1 MEPRINASLNDNAE
15 FSFKAI
21 FFGDKV
27 MKIKLKNGDID
38 LENGSDC
45 YAAAL
50 KISDGL
56 ARNAVAAKVNGV
68 LCDLSAKLADGDSL
82 EIVTLKDK
90 EGLDV
95 YRHTCSHVLAQAV
108 KNIFPTCSLAIGPVI
123 ENGFYYDIDF
133 KTPITQDDLA
143 KIESEMLKIIKA
155 NTVIERFELPRE
167 EAIELMRGF
176 DERYKVE
183 LIEELPA
190 DAKISFYRQGKFTD
204 LCRGPHL
211 PSTGKIKAFKLT
223 SLTGA
228 YWRGNEKNK
237 MLTRIYGTAFE
248 KKSQLEEYLIASEE
262 AKKRDH
268 NKLGRDLGIFMTS
281 DVIGQGL
288 PILMPKGAKILQ
300 ILTRFVE
307 DEEARRGFMIT
318 KTPNMAKSDLYKIS
332 GHWSHYRDKMF
343 ILGEIDE
350 HGESPK
356 GEEIMALRP
365 MTCPFQYQIFK
376 NGLKS
381 YRDLPCRY
389 SETATLYRKEA
400 SGEMHGLIRVR
411 QFTLSDGHIIC
422 TKEQVEEE
430 FKRCLDL
437 SYFILDA
444 LGMRE
449 DVSFRFSKRGKSK
462 SDKYIDNDEAWNNT
476 EAMMKVILDD
486 LGLDYV
492 EADDEAAFYGP
503 KLDVQ
508 TKNVYGKEDTLIT
521 IQIDF
526 AAGESF
532 DMQYVD
538 VDGVKRHPY
547 VVHRS
552 SIGCYERTLAMLVE
566 KYAGAFPLWMCP
578 TQVKILPITDRTLDY
593 ANEAA
598 QKLSDAGIRCE
609 VDKRNEKIGYKIR
622 EAKLEKIPYV
632 LVVGDKE
639 AADGTVNVNMR
650 GTEDKTTLTLE
661 EFIAKV
667 VEEDRKKIIF

>member
-1 MEPRINASLNDNAE
+1 ME
-15 FSFKAI
+15 
-21 FFGDKV
+21 
-27 MKIKLKNGDID
+27 IKLKNGNVMSIND
-38 LENGSDC
+38 GATCSD
-45 YAAAL
+45 AVHA
-50 KISDGL
+50 ISEGL
-56 ARNAVAAKVNGV
+56 ARSAVAAKVNGN
-68 LCDLSAKLADGDSL
+68 LCDLSTKLSDGDSL

-90 EGLDV
+90 EGLEV
-95 YRHTCSHVLAQAV
+95 YRHTCAHVLAQAI
-108 KNIFPTCSLAIGPVI
+108 KNIYPTCNLAIGPVI
-123 ENGFYYDIDF
+123 DNGFYYDIDF
-133 KTPITQDDLA
+133 QTPITQDDFA
-143 KIESEMLKIIKA
+143 KIEGEMQKIIAA
-155 NTVIERFELPRE
+155 NATIERFELPR
-167 EAIELMRGF
+167 ADALKLMKKF
-176 DERYKVE
+176 KEKYKVE
-183 LIEELPA
+183 LINDLPD
-190 DAKISFYRQGKFTD
+190 DAVISFYKQGTFTD

-248 KKSQLEEYLIASEE
+248 KKSQLEEYLVAAEE

-268 NKLGRDLGIFMTS
+268 NKIGRDLGIFMTS
-281 DVIGQGL
+281 DVVGQGL

-300 ILTRFVE
+300 VLTRFVE
-307 DEEARRGFMIT
+307 DEEAKRGFMIT

-343 ILGEIDE
+343 ILGEVDE
-350 HGESPK
+350 HGESK
-356 GEEIMALRP
+356 NGEEIMALRP

-389 SETATLYRKEA
+389 SETATEFRKEA

-422 TKEQVEEE
+422 TKEQIEDE

-437 SYFILDA
+437 SYYILDA
-444 LGMRE
+444 LGMRD
-449 DVSFRFSKRGKSK
+449 DVTFRFSKRGKSK

-476 EAMMKVILDD
+476 EAMMKTILDD
-486 LGLDYV
+486 IGIDYV

-508 TKNVYGKEDTLIT
+508 IKNVHGKEDTLIT

-532 DMQYVD
+532 EMQYID
-538 VDGVKRHPY
+538 VDGTKQYPY
-547 VVHRS
+547 VIHRS
-552 SIGCYERTLAMLVE
+552 SIGCYERTLAFLIE

-593 ANEAA
+593 AKQVAE
-598 QKLSDAGIRCE
+598 KLTYKGIRCE
-609 VDKRNEKIGYKIR
+609 VDSRNEKIGYKIR
-622 EAKLEKIPYV
+622 EAKLDKIPYV

-639 AADGTVNVNMR
+639 AEDGTVNVNMR
-650 GTEDKTTLTLE
+650 GVEEKTTVSID
-661 EFIAKV
+661 EFVGKV
-667 VEEDRKKIIF
+667 VKEVENKTIF

>member
-1 MEPRINASLNDNAE
+1 MEIL
-15 FSFKAI
+15 
-21 FFGDKV
+21 
-27 MKIKLKNGDID
+27 LKNGILQID
-38 LENGSDC
+38 EGASCLD
-45 YAAAL
+45 AAY
-50 KISDGL
+50 KISEGL
-56 ARNAVAAKVNGV
+56 GRAAVAAKVNGK
-68 LCDLSAKLADGDSL
+68 LCDLSEKLKGGDSL
-82 EIVTLKDK
+82 EIITLKDK

-95 YRHTCSHVLAQAV
+95 YRHTCAHVLAQAV
-108 KNIFPTCSLAIGPVI
+108 KTVYPTCNLAIGPVI

-133 KTPITQDDLA
+133 NTPITQEDLA

-155 NTVIERFELPRE
+155 NISIERFELPRA
-167 EAIELMRGF
+167 EALKLMKKYNEKYKIELIN
-176 DERYKVE
+176 D
-183 LIEELPA
+183 LPA
-190 DAKISFYRQGKFTD
+190 DAVISFYKQGTFTD

-211 PSTGKIKAFKLT
+211 LSTGRIKAFKLT

-248 KKSQLEEYLIASEE
+248 KKSQLDEYLIAAEE

-268 NKLGRDLGIFMTS
+268 NRLGRDLGIFMTS
-281 DVIGQGL
+281 DVVGQGL

-307 DEEARRGFMIT
+307 DEEAKRGFMIT

-332 GHWSHYRDKMF
+332 GHWAHYRDKMF
-343 ILGEIDE
+343 ILGEIDDN
-350 HGESPK
+350 GEPLN

-389 SETATLYRKEA
+389 SETATEFRKEA
-400 SGEMHGLIRVR
+400 SGEMHGLIRIR

-422 TKEQVEEE
+422 TKEQVEDE

-437 SYFILDA
+437 SYYILDA
-444 LGMRE
+444 LGMRN
-449 DVSFRFSKRGKSK
+449 DVTFRFSKRGKSK
-462 SDKYIDNDEAWNNT
+462 SDKYIDNDEAWNKT
-476 EAMMKVILDD
+476 EAMMKTILDD
-486 LGLDYV
+486 LKLAYV

-508 TKNVYGKEDTLIT
+508 AKNVYGKEDTLIT

-532 DMQYVD
+532 EMQYVD
-538 VDGVKRHPY
+538 AEGRKQYPY
-547 VVHRS
+547 VIHRS
-552 SIGCYERTLAMLVE
+552 SIGCYERTLALLIE

-578 TQVKILPITDRTLDY
+578 TQVKVLPITDRTLDY
-593 ANEAA
+593 AEQIA
-598 QKLSDAGIRCE
+598 QKLANDGIRCE
-609 VDKRNEKIGYKIR
+609 VDRRNEKIGYKIR
-622 EAKLEKIPYV
+622 EAKLEKLPYV

-639 AADGTVNVNMR
+639 AEDGTVNVNKR
-650 GTEDKTTLTLE
+650 GVEEKATLSLS
-661 EFIAKV
+661 EFISEIV
-667 VEEDRKKIIF
+667 DEDRKKIIF

>member
-1 MEPRINASLNDNAE
+1 MEI
-15 FSFKAI
+15 
-21 FFGDKV
+21 V
-27 MKIKLKNGDID
+27 LKNGEKID
-38 LENGSDC
+38 VEEGVSC
-45 YAAAL
+45 AKAAVA
-50 KISDGL
+50 ISDGL

-68 LCDLSAKLADGDSL
+68 LCDLSQVLKSGDVL

-95 YRHTCSHVLAQAV
+95 YRHTCAHVLAQAL
-108 KNIFPTCSLAIGPVI
+108 KNIYPTCKLAIGPVI
-123 ENGFYYDIDF
+123 ENGFYYDIEF
-133 KTPITQDDLA
+133 NTPITQDDFE
-143 KIESEMLKIIKA
+143 KIESEMQKIINSRTA
-155 NTVIERFELPRE
+155 IERFELPR
-167 EAIELMRGF
+167 AKALKLMEKY
-176 DERYKVE
+176 DEKYKVE
-183 LIEELPA
+183 LINDLPE
-190 DAKISFYRQGKFTD
+190 DAVISFYKQGSFTD

-211 PSTGKIKAFKLT
+211 PNTGKIKAFKLT

-228 YWRGNEKNK
+228 YWRGNENNK

-248 KKSQLEEYLIASEE
+248 KKAQLEEYLVKVEE
-262 AKKRDH
+262 AKLRDH

-281 DVIGQGL
+281 DVVGQGL

-300 ILTRFVE
+300 ILQRFVE
-307 DEEARRGFMIT
+307 DEEAKRGFMIT

-332 GHWSHYRDKMF
+332 GHWAHYRDKMF
-343 ILGEIDE
+343 ILGEVDD
-350 HGESPK
+350 HGESVK

-389 SETATLYRKEA
+389 SETATEFRKEA
-400 SGEMHGLIRVR
+400 SGEMHGLIRIR

-422 TKEQVEEE
+422 TKEQIEDE

-437 SYFILDA
+437 SYYILDA
-444 LGMRE
+444 LGMRN
-449 DVSFRFSKRGKSK
+449 DVTFRFSKRGKSK
-462 SDKYIDNDEAWNNT
+462 SDKYIDDDEAWNNT

-508 TKNVYGKEDTLIT
+508 AKNVYGKEDTLIT

-547 VVHRS
+547 VIHRS
-552 SIGCYERTLAMLVE
+552 SIGCYERTLALLIE
-566 KYAGAFPLWMCP
+566 KYAGAFPLWMSP

-593 ANEAA
+593 AKEVCE
-598 QKLSDAGIRCE
+598 KLESVGIRSE
-609 VDKRNEKIGYKIR
+609 VDGRNEKIGYKIR
-622 EAKLEKIPYV
+622 EAKMDKIPYV
-632 LVVGDKE
+632 LVVGDRE
-639 AADGTVNVNMR
+639 AEEGTVNVNKR
-650 GTEDKTTLTLE
+650 GTENKETVKVDS
-661 EFIAKV
+661 FIKKV
-667 VEEDRKKIIF
+667 VRENAQKIIF

>member
-1 MEPRINASLNDNAE
+1 MNIL
-15 FSFKAI
+15 
-21 FFGDKV
+21 
-27 MKIKLKNGDID
+27 LKNGSIQLDEGASCAD
-38 LENGSDC
+38 
-45 YAAAL
+45 AAL
-50 KISDGL
+50 KISESL
-56 ARNAVAAKVNGV
+56 SRSAVAAKINGK
-68 LCDLSAKLADGDSL
+68 LCDLSCGLSDGDNL

-95 YRHTCSHVLAQAV
+95 YRHTCAHVLAQAV
-108 KNIFPTCSLAIGPVI
+108 KNIYPTCNLAIGPVI
-123 ENGFYYDIDF
+123 DNGFYYDIDF
-133 KTPITQDDLA
+133 KTPIRQEDFV
-143 KIESEMLKIIKA
+143 KIESEMLKIIKT
-155 NTVIERFELPRE
+155 NTPIERFELPRA
-167 EAIELMRGF
+167 EALKLMKKYKEKYKIELIN
-176 DERYKVE
+176 D
-183 LIEELPA
+183 LPA
-190 DAKISFYRQGKFTD
+190 DSVISFYKQGTFTD

-248 KKSQLEEYLIASEE
+248 KKSQLEEYLAAAEE

-281 DVIGQGL
+281 DVVGQGL

-307 DEEARRGFMIT
+307 DEEAKRGFMIT

-332 GHWSHYRDKMF
+332 GHWVHYRDKMF
-343 ILGEIDE
+343 ILGEIDGQ
-350 HGESPK
+350 GESLK

-389 SETATLYRKEA
+389 SETATEFRKEA

-422 TKEQVEEE
+422 TKEQIEDE

-437 SYFILDA
+437 SYYILDA
-444 LGMRE
+444 LGMRD
-449 DVSFRFSKRGKSK
+449 DVTFRFSKRGKSK

-476 EAMMKVILDD
+476 EAMMKFILDD
-486 LGLDYV
+486 IGINYV

-503 KLDVQ
+503 KLDIQ
-508 TKNVYGKEDTLIT
+508 IKNVHGKEDTLIT

-532 DMQYVD
+532 EMQYID
-538 VDGVKRHPY
+538 VDGTKQFPY
-547 VVHRS
+547 VIHRS
-552 SIGCYERTLAMLVE
+552 SIGCYERTLAFLIE

-578 TQVKILPITDRTLDY
+578 VQVKILPITDRTLGY
-593 ANEAA
+593 AKQVAE
-598 QKLSDAGIRCE
+598 KLTLEGIRCE
-609 VDKRNEKIGYKIR
+609 VDTRNEKIGYKIR
-622 EAKLEKIPYV
+622 EAKLEKTPYV

-639 AADGTVNVNMR
+639 AEDGSVNVNKR
-650 GTEDKTTLTLE
+650 GVEEKYTVSAD

-667 VEEDRKKIIF
+667 VEENSKKIIF

>member
-1 MEPRINASLNDNAE
+1 MEI
-15 FSFKAI
+15 I
-21 FFGDKV
+21 
-27 MKIKLKNGDID
+27 LKNGDKIVVED
-38 LENGSDC
+38 GASC
-45 YAAAL
+45 AKAAAA
-50 KISDGL
+50 ISEGL
-56 ARNAVAAKVNGV
+56 ARNAVAAKINGV
-68 LCDLSAKLADGDSL
+68 LCDLSTQLKEGDLL
-82 EIVTLKDK
+82 EIVTLKDR
-90 EGLDV
+90 EGLEV
-95 YRHTCSHVLAQAV
+95 YRHTCAHVLAQAI
-108 KNIFPTCSLAIGPVI
+108 KNIYPTCKLAIGPVI
-123 ENGFYYDIDF
+123 DSGFYYDIDF
-133 KTPITQDDLA
+133 NTPITQDDFE
-143 KIESEMLKIIKA
+143 KIETEMQKIINSK
-155 NTVIERFELPRE
+155 TPIERFELSRS
-167 EAIELMRGF
+167 EALKLMTKF
-176 DERYKVE
+176 DEKYKVE
-183 LIEELPA
+183 LINDLPE
-190 DAKISFYRQGKFTD
+190 DAVISFYKQGSFTD

-211 PSTGKIKAFKLT
+211 PNTGKIKAFKLT

-248 KKSQLEEYLIASEE
+248 KKAQLEEYLVSVEE

-281 DVIGQGL
+281 DVVGQGL

-300 ILTRFVE
+300 ILQRYVE
-307 DEEARRGFMIT
+307 DEEAKRGFMIT

-332 GHWSHYRDKMF
+332 GHWAHYRDKMF
-343 ILGEIDE
+343 ILGEIDDN
-350 HGESPK
+350 GESTK

-365 MTCPFQYQIFK
+365 MTCPFQYQIYK

-389 SETATLYRKEA
+389 SETATEFRKEA

-422 TKEQVEEE
+422 TKEQVEDE

-437 SYFILDA
+437 SYDILDA

-508 TKNVYGKEDTLIT
+508 AKNVYGKEDTLIT

-547 VVHRS
+547 VIHRS
-552 SIGCYERTLAMLVE
+552 SIGCYERTLALLIE

-578 TQVKILPITDRTLDY
+578 TQVKVLPITDRTLEY
-593 ANEAA
+593 AKSVAE
-598 QKLSDAGIRCE
+598 KLESVGIRCE
-609 VDKRNEKIGYKIR
+609 VDGRNEKIGYKIR
-622 EAKLEKIPYV
+622 EAKMDKVPYV

-639 AADGTVNVNMR
+639 AEEGTVNVNKR
-650 GTEDKTTLTLE
+650 GVEAKDTVKLE
-661 EFIAKV
+661 SFIKKV
-667 VEEDRKKIIF
+667 VKENAQKTIF

>member
-1 MEPRINASLNDNAE
+1 ME
-15 FSFKAI
+15 
-21 FFGDKV
+21 
-27 MKIKLKNGDID
+27 IKLKNGNVMPLADGASCAD
-38 LENGSDC
+38 
-45 YAAAL
+45 AAHA
-50 KISDGL
+50 ISEGL
-56 ARNAVAAKVNGV
+56 ARQAVAAKINGN
-68 LCDLSAKLADGDSL
+68 LCDLSAKLSDGDML

-90 EGLDV
+90 EGLEV
-95 YRHTCSHVLAQAV
+95 YRHTCAHVLAQAL
-108 KNIFPTCSLAIGPVI
+108 KNIYPTCNLAIGPVI
-123 ENGFYYDIDF
+123 DNGFYYDIDF
-133 KTPITQDDLA
+133 KTPISQEDFP
-143 KIESEMLKIIKA
+143 KIESEMLKIINA
-155 NTVIERFELPRE
+155 NAQIERFELPRA
-167 EAIELMRGF
+167 EALKLMKK
-176 DERYKVE
+176 YKEKYKAE
-183 LIEELPA
+183 LINDLPE
-190 DAKISFYRQGKFTD
+190 DAVISFYKQGTFTD

-248 KKSQLEEYLIASEE
+248 KKSQLEEYLVAAEE

-281 DVIGQGL
+281 DVVGQGL

-307 DEEARRGFMIT
+307 DEEEKRGFMVT
-318 KTPNMAKSDLYKIS
+318 KTPYMAKSDLYKIS
-332 GHWSHYRDKMF
+332 GHWAHYRDKMF
-343 ILGEIDE
+343 VLGEVDE
-350 HGESPK
+350 KGESPG

-381 YRDLPCRY
+381 YRELPCRY
-389 SETATLYRKEA
+389 SETATLFRKEA

-411 QFTLSDGHIIC
+411 QFTLSDGHIVC
-422 TKEQVEEE
+422 TKEQIEDE

-437 SYFILDA
+437 SYYILDA

-476 EAMMKVILDD
+476 EAMMKDILDD
-486 LGLDYV
+486 IGINYV

-508 TKNVYGKEDTLIT
+508 IKNVHGKEDTLIT

-532 DMQYVD
+532 EMQYID
-538 VDGVKRHPY
+538 VDGSKKYPY
-547 VVHRS
+547 VIHRS
-552 SIGCYERTLAMLVE
+552 SIGCYERTLAFLIE

-578 TQVKILPITDRTLDY
+578 TQVKVLPITDRSLDY
-593 ANEAA
+593 AKQVSE
-598 QKLSDAGIRCE
+598 KLMAKGIRCE
-609 VDKRNEKIGYKIR
+609 VDSRNEKIGYKIR
-622 EAKLEKIPYV
+622 EAKLDKTPYV

-639 AADGTVNVNMR
+639 AEEGTVNVNKR
-650 GTEDKTTLTLE
+650 GVEEKTTVSVDD
-661 EFIAKV
+661 FIAQV
-667 VEEDRKKIIF
+667 VNETENKIIF